1 MLTVLIFWNRKFS
14 ILELLRKSP
23 DSSSLT
29 CNFNVFVSYDLKQ
42 FFEKPS
48 FLLQK
53 NLSAF
58 FKKKGLQ
65 IYYLDYF
72 TKEISF
78 NTFDKDDSQI
88 HCCDIFKEIAG
99 SCFLYCLAFLAI
111 HSSFKVCTILE
122 INYHYCIVENE
133 LDFPFLLRQSFG
145 NDASFLF
152 NTGWFRWL

>member
-1 MLTVLIFWNRKFS
+1 MLTVLIFWNRKFF

-58 FKKKGLQ
+58 FKKKAFKF
-65 IYYLDYF
+65 IIMI
-72 TKEISF
+72 ISPKKF
-78 NTFDKDDSQI
+78 LSTLLIKMI
-88 HCCDIFKEIAG
+88 VKYIVAIF
-99 SCFLYCLAFLAI
+99 
-111 HSSFKVCTILE
+111 
-122 INYHYCIVENE
+122 
-133 LDFPFLLRQSFG
+133 LRK
-145 NDASFLF
+145 
-152 NTGWFRWL
+152 